1 MNMNISCRIANANTQ
16 CGRITNPPERIIE
29 LAKNMDRLYKYI
41 GVVLLV
47 LLGKVSPIAAQDS
60 LVLVRENAA
69 HAFGETI
76 PAGNYSG
83 IVNVEGNT
91 YALVSDKGTRGEV
104 VFVNIEID
112 NETGDII
119 NARHIYSLPIGET
132 NHDNEDIVYL
142 RDKKAFYIASEKDNE
157 VREFVIDKAAD
168 DGTIKPTGNN
178 LPFGDLKG
186 KTQPNRGL
194 ESLAY
199 DSIGKVFWT
208 TTECPLVGDG
218 EVTTSNNGVRQQLR
232 LMATDGTGSLSHY
245 AYQMDTPEEAPEMDT
260 FLMGVSALTALGNG
274 RLLLLEREVHIPQ
287 EYLGAFSIMKIYA
300 VDIRKEAQVPVSE
313 PLNDN
318 SPFVHKHLV
327 CKWRT
332 SLSLLNYSFANYEG
346 MCLGPHLDDG
356 SQVIVLVSDS
366 QNQYAGVLSDW
377 FKTIVVR

>member
-1 MNMNISCRIANANTQ
+1 MNISCRIANADTQ

-60 LVLVRENAA
+60 LVLVRENPA

-91 YALVSDKGTRGEV
+91 YALVSDKGTRGDV
-104 VFVNIEID
+104 VFVNIEFD
-112 NETGDII
+112 NETGDIM
-119 NARHIYSLPIGET
+119 NARHIYSLPTGES

-142 RDKKAFYIASEKDNE
+142 RDKKAFYIASEEDNE
-157 VREFVIDKAAD
+157 VKEFAIDKLEN
-168 DGTIKPTGNN
+168 DGVLSETGRRLN
-178 LPFGDLKG
+178 FGDLKG
-186 KTQPNRGL
+186 KTHANRGL

-199 DSIGKVFWT
+199 DVESDVFWT
-208 TTECPLVGDG
+208 TTECPLEGDG
-218 EVTTSNNGVRQQLR
+218 EMATVDNGVEQRLR
-232 LMATDGTGSLSHY
+232 LISTDLNGDMRQY
-245 AYQMDTPEEAPEMDT
+245 AYKMDVAEKKVEVKT
-260 FLMGVSALTALGNG
+260 FLKGVSAITALGKD
-274 RLLLLEREVHIPQ
+274 RLLVLEREVHIPSD
-287 EYLGAFSIMKIYA
+287 YLGAFSIMKIYA
-300 VDIRKEAQVPVSE
+300 VDIRKEAQVPASE

-346 MCLGPHLDDG
+346 MCLGPRLDDG

>member
-1 MNMNISCRIANANTQ
+1 MVKLHRIMCTL
-16 CGRITNPPERIIE
+16 T
-29 LAKNMDRLYKYI
+29 M
-41 GVVLLV
+41 
-47 LLGKVSPIAAQDS
+47 
-60 LVLVRENAA
+60 VLVTTAMRAADIDSVMLVSENSA
-69 HAFGETI
+69 HSFGETI

-104 VFVNIEID
+104 VFVNIEFD

-119 NARHIYSLPIGET
+119 NARHIYSLPTGET

-142 RDKKAFYIASEKDNE
+142 RDKKAFYIASEEDNE
-157 VREFVIDKAAD
+157 VREFVIDKVAD

-186 KTQPNRGL
+186 KTRPNRGL

-232 LMATDGTGSLSHY
+232 LMATDDIGGLSHY

-274 RLLLLEREVHIPQ
+274 RLLVLEREVHIPQ
-287 EYLGAFSIMKIYA
+287 EYLGAFSLMKIYA
-300 VDIRKEAQVPVSE
+300 VDVTGEQKVPVAE
-313 PLNDN
+313 PLTES
-318 SPFVHKHLV
+318 SPFVKKSLV
-327 CKWRT
+327 CQWRT
-332 SLSLLNYSFANYEG
+332 DISLFDFGFANYEG
-346 MCLGPHLDDG
+346 MCLGPRHEDG
-356 SQVIVLVSDS
+356 SQVVVLVSDS
-366 QNQYAGVLSDW
+366 QNQYGGVLSDW
-377 FKTIVVR
+377 FKTIIVR

>member
-1 MNMNISCRIANANTQ
+1 MNISCRIANADTQ
-16 CGRITNPPERIIE
+16 CGRITNPPER
-29 LAKNMDRLYKYI
+29 AKSMDRLYKYI

-104 VFVNIEID
+104 VFVNIEFD

-119 NARHIYSLPIGET
+119 NARHIYSLPTGES
-132 NHDNEDIVYL
+132 NPDNEDIVYL
-142 RDKKAFYIASEKDNE
+142 KDKKAFYIASEEDNN
-157 VREFVIDKAAD
+157 VREFVIDKVAD
-168 DGTIKPTGNN
+168 DGTIKPTGNI
-178 LPFGDLKG
+178 LPFGDHKG
-186 KTQPNRGL
+186 KTRPNRGL

-232 LMATDGTGSLSHY
+232 LMATDGTGGLSHY

-274 RLLLLEREVHIPQ
+274 HLLVLEREVHIPQ
-287 EYLGAFSIMKIYA
+287 EYLGAFSLMKIYA
-300 VDIRKEAQVPVSE
+300 VDVTGEQKVPVAE
-313 PLNDN
+313 PLTES
-318 SPFVHKHLV
+318 SPFVKKRLV
-327 CKWRT
+327 CQWRT
-332 SLSLLNYSFANYEG
+332 DISLFDFGFANYEG
-346 MCLGPHLDDG
+346 MCLGPRLEDG
-356 SQVIVLVSDS
+356 SQVVVLVSDS
-366 QNQYAGVLSDW
+366 QNQYGGVLSDW